1 MLKIAVT
8 DDRFKG
14 DFSAENEIFQ
24 ELGSQVSVFN
34 LESEDEAIEALRDA
48 DAVLVGL
55 YGLTGRIIQSLQKCR
70 VISRYGIGYDN
81 IDVEAAT
88 NKGIWVAR
96 VPDFCVEDVS
106 DHTIALL
113 LACLRGVAFK
123 DRQVRNG
130 EWNVRAPFGFSR
142 MKGKTL
148 GLLGFGNISRA
159 VVRKLQ
165 GFALGRVLSFD
176 PFVDEETMQQSGV
189 EKGDLETVVAESDY
203 LSIHV
208 PLTSDTQGLIGA
220 KSMAHLK
227 QDVILINTSR
237 GPVIDEEA
245 LASVLQHGNRC
256 AALDV
261 FQTEPLPMDSPLR
274 ALENVIL
281 TDHNAWYS
289 RESVVDLK
297 IKTARNALSVLKG
310 GAPEYPVN
318 DPT

>member
-1 MLKIAVT
+1 MPKIAVT

-14 DFSAENEIFQ
+14 DFAAENEVFEEI
-24 ELGSQVSVFN
+24 GSRVTVYN
-34 LESEDEAIEALRDA
+34 LQSEEEAIESLRDA

-55 YGLTGRIIQSLQKCR
+55 FGLTGRIIEGLSTCQ

-81 IDVEAAT
+81 IDVDAAT
-88 NKGIWVAR
+88 KKGIWVAR

-113 LACLRGVAFK
+113 LGCLRGVAFK
-123 DRQVRNG
+123 DRKVRNG

-142 MKGKTL
+142 MTGKTL
-148 GLLGFGNISRA
+148 GFVGFGNISQA

-165 GFALGRVLSFD
+165 GFALGRVLAFD
-176 PFVDEETMQQSGV
+176 PFVDEETMRQFGV
-189 EKGDLETVVAESDY
+189 AKVDLRTVVAESDY

-208 PLTSDTQGLIGA
+208 PLTSDTKGLLDG
-220 KSMAHLK
+220 KTLAHLK
-227 QDVILINTSR
+227 QDAILVNTSR

-245 LASVLQHGNRC
+245 LARVLQNGNRC

-261 FQTEPLPMDSPLR
+261 FEIEPLPENSPLR
-274 ALENVIL
+274 DLDNVIF

-289 RESVVDLK
+289 RESLVDLK
-297 IKTARNALSVLKG
+297 IKTARNALSVLNG
-310 GAPEYPVN
+310 GTPAYPVN
-318 DPT
+318 DLS